1 MSERQQRA
9 LMIAYYFPPLGGAGV
24 QRTLKFAR
32 YLPEYGWQPQVLT
45 VRHGVRGEPHDP
57 SLGAEVPNVPIS
69 RTAFLDL
76 SLLSRGA
83 ARLGLRRFAQLAR
96 LLLYLP
102 DQQAGW
108 LPWAC
113 AGAIRLARSAD
124 LVYSTSA
131 PYTAHLV
138 GLWLKLRLGRPWVAD
153 FRDEWSLNP
162 FFQYPSPALL
172 ALNRL
177 MERRVLAHADRV
189 LATTPGHAAGLAS
202 LMPAARRA
210 RVRVIH
216 NGYDPAD
223 LPAAVAPPAALFT
236 LVHIGSFYGVRQPT
250 NLLRALDRLV
260 SSGALPAGDVRLV
273 LAGSGAAPIM
283 VPPAL
288 ATVVELPGY
297 LPHQEALRLLHSAT
311 VPVLVVGAR
320 GVAGLDN
327 IPGKLYEYLATG
339 KPILA
344 LADAHSYAA
353 QLLRRARCGVVVPD
367 ESAAIAAALHTLYSQ
382 WRTGTPGVVPDW
394 EEIRRFDRRRLTGEL
409 AAIFDEV
416 TDAAGLHR

>member
-1 MSERQQRA
+1 MSDRQQRA

-32 YLPEYGWQPQVLT
+32 YLPEYGWRPSILT
-45 VRHGVRGEPHDP
+45 VRHGVRGEPHDL
-57 SLGAEVPNVPIS
+57 SLGAELPNVLIK

-76 SLLSRGA
+76 SLLPRGA
-83 ARLGLRRFAQLAR
+83 IRLGLRRFARLAR

-102 DQQAGW
+102 DQQVGW

-113 AGAIRLARSAD
+113 AGALELARSAD

-202 LMPAARRA
+202 LMPVARRA
-210 RVRVIH
+210 RVSVIH

-223 LPAAVAPPAALFT
+223 LPAAVAPATRFT
-236 LVHIGSFYGVRQPT
+236 LVHVGSFYGIRQPT
-250 NLLRALDRLV
+250 SLLHALERLV
-260 SSGALPAGDVRLV
+260 ASGEVLADDVRLI
-273 LAGSGAAPIM
+273 LAGSGAAPITI
-283 VPPAL
+283 PPAL

-297 LPHQEALRLLHSAT
+297 LPHQAALRLLHSAT
-311 VPVLVVGAR
+311 VPVLIVGAR
-320 GVAGLDN
+320 WVAGLDN

-344 LADAHSYAA
+344 LADANSYAA
-353 QLLRRARCGVVVPD
+353 QLLRRTRCGVVVPD
-367 ESAAIAAALHTLYSQ
+367 EPAAIAAALHTLYTQ
-382 WRTGTPGVVPDW
+382 WRTGTPAVEPDW
-394 EEIRRFDRRRLTGEL
+394 EEIRRYNRRRLTGEL